1 MGIQGIKLL
10 CILTEWLT
18 PSQGNAFW
26 VVIVK
31 LILGWFRKVFL
42 FWLFVWLESLEFKNF
57 DYSTESSGFMT
68 SYGFQLIHQKE
79 AKQYLGEL

>member
-31 LILGWFRKVFL
+31 LVLGRFRKVL
-42 FWLFVWLESLEFKNF
+42 LSWLFVWLESLEFKNF
-57 DYSTESSGFMT
+57 NYSAESSAFMT
-68 SYGFQLIHQKE
+68 SHGFQLIHRKE
-79 AKQYLGEL
+79 GKQYLGEL